1 MKGGGRMMT
10 GGLNI
15 LLGMCYAALAVCVS
29 LTLFL
34 LVIGDWKLT
43 IVFGS
48 ASLFLFVMAVMLN
61 KERRIARMLNDDDY
75 PER

>member
-1 MKGGGRMMT
+1 MMT

-34 LVIGDWKLT
+34 LVIGNWKLT

-48 ASLFLFVMAVMLN
+48 ASLFLFVMTVMLN